1 MNQQTTIVKGK
12 LADAQKYIYHID
24 ANRLPNGMS
33 VCTLEI
39 DGKTYSRKLIKKI
52 K

>member
-1 MNQQTTIVKGK
+1 MLMVKFDFHNK
-12 LADAQKYIYHID
+12 